1 MKYKIIEIRPTEGSL
16 QYVHSTIINRECEIV
31 EAIVGK
37 RGMLRVD
44 VGDDIIGPHR
54 ILLSIIKSV
63 IEATDGTTITIETEH
78 SIYILEKL
86 AEPEKCEIVVR
97 P

>member
-1 MKYKIIEIRPTEGSL
+1 MYKIIEIRPTEGLL

-31 EAIVGK
+31 EATVGK

-63 IEATDGTTITIETEH
+63 SEGTDEPTITIETEH
-78 SIYILEKL
+78 SIYVLEKIDK
-86 AEPEKCEIVVR
+86 PEKGEFV
-97 P
+97 PSP